1 MSTVL
6 RKASKKRS
14 TRVLHQGLTMV
25 MCNKR
30 TSVGVKMSVLLRLDA
45 LARIFVSMCASLFP
59 FMEHGRR
66 EDSPHPAL
74 CDESASEIMRWGSLI
89 NCSGEAAATAHRINL
104 KGPGSNVNQRDSAL
118 GTLMTH
124 ARRKE
129 TARLM
134 GSAIDP

>member
-1 MSTVL
+1 MTMSAL
-6 RKASKKRS
+6 
-14 TRVLHQGLTMV
+14 Q
-25 MCNKR
+25 
-30 TSVGVKMSVLLRLDA
+30 RLDA

-59 FMEHGRR
+59 FMKAGGILF
-66 EDSPHPAL
+66 L
-74 CDESASEIMRWGSLI
+74 CIEKIHSMLHSASEIMRWGSLI
-89 NCSGEAAATAHRINL
+89 NCSGEAAETAHKINV

-134 GSAIDP
+134 GGAIQGYNT

>member
-1 MSTVL
+1 MSAL
-6 RKASKKRS
+6 
-14 TRVLHQGLTMV
+14 Q
-25 MCNKR
+25 
-30 TSVGVKMSVLLRLDA
+30 RLDA

-59 FMEHGRR
+59 FARAGGILF
-66 EDSPHPAL
+66 L
-74 CDESASEIMRWGSLI
+74 CIEKIHSMLHSASEIMLWGSLI
-89 NCSGEAAATAHRINL
+89 NCSGEAAETAHKINV

-134 GSAIDP
+134 GGAIQGYNT